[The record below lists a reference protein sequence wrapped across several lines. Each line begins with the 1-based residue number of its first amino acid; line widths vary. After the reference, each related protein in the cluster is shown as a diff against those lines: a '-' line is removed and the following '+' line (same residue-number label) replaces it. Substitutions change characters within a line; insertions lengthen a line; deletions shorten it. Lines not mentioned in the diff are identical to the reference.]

1 MPRTLSHPY
10 GHHAASRDEQPSS
23 QWGWFVGLG
32 VALLALSLIAF
43 ANLLAATTAKVF
55 LVGVLMLVAAAV
67 QLVHAFQVRTWG
79 RFILW
84 LLAGILYG
92 IAGILALTNPVL
104 AAVALTLLLAIS
116 LVVSGILRIA
126 WGLTLRGMPG
136 RGWVI
141 ASGVVSVIAGIVF
154 YASWP
159 ENTPWLLGL
168 VLAVDLGLQGILL
181 IAFGF
186 DLKSLARRAA

>member
-1 MPRTLSHPY
+1 
-10 GHHAASRDEQPSS
+10 
-23 QWGWFVGLG
+23 
-32 VALLALSLIAF
+32 
-43 ANLLAATTAKVF
+43 LLAATTAKVF

-116 LVVSGILRIA
+116 LVVSGILRID

-159 ENTPWLLGL
+159 ENSPWLLGL

-186 DLKSLARRAA
+186 DLKSLARRAT